1 MTERLISEQGPL
13 DAALL
18 PGVTPRAQYTGSPG
32 MVTMRAMVGSREK
45 GRWYISHEMAAVI
58 ADLLEGRGRVEA
70 EEFRKASDAASC
82 AAPTMRQGDDR

>member
-1 MTERLISEQGPL
+1 MSARFISERDPL

-18 PGVTPRAQYTGSPG
+18 PGVTPRAQHTGSPG
-32 MVTMRAMVGSREK
+32 MVTMLAMVGPREK

-70 EEFRKASDAASC
+70 EEFRKASAEASGGS
-82 AAPTMRQGDDR
+82 PTPPQGES